1 MEEGPRPKDVCNAAK
16 APELACA
23 GATAISRRGSQNSQN
38 ANLLSLSLSVSVSF
52 HRSLGKQVLSTGSVP
67 CPVLRRLRGA
77 HSLGKEMHGSSS
89 GCCRDAA
96 RRQGRPAGEAGACF
110 ASCPA
115 AVLGPALGSQPW
127 EVSHRQGRDQGRDAV
142 ATHTVDGGLQAGVLT

>member
-1 MEEGPRPKDVCNAAK
+1 MQCGQGPEAGVCWSHSDFTQREQK
-16 APELACA
+16 
-23 GATAISRRGSQNSQN
+23 SQN
-38 ANLLSLSLSVSVSF
+38 ADLLSLSLSVSMSF

-77 HSLGKEMHGSSS
+77 PSLGKEMHGSSS
-89 GCCRDAA
+89 GCCREPA
-96 RRQGRPAGEAGACF
+96 RRRGRPAGGADACF

-127 EVSHRQGRDQGRDAV
+127 EVGHGQGRDQGRDAV
-142 ATHTVDGGLQAGVLT
+142 ETHTVDGGLQAGILT